1 VSFRDGESGHD
12 PRRRGCR
19 RLAVVA
25 VRGTTRRIFDI
36 LDPTEQAPRYRSV
49 DVAAWSL
56 SGLP

>member
-1 VSFRDGESGHD
+1 M
-12 PRRRGCR
+12 
-19 RLAVVA
+19 
-25 VRGTTRRIFDI
+25 RRIFDI